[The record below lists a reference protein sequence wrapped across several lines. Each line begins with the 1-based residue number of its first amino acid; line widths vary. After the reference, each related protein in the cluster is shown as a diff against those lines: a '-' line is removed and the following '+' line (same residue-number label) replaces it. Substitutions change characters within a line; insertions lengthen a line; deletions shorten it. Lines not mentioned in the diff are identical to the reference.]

1 MESQRGL
8 LEAIG
13 HQDEAGAWK
22 GISKLSTAEGMGRKC
37 QVGGFHGG
45 LGPWARD
52 GPGPWARD
60 GPGP

>member
-37 QVGGFHGG
+37 QVGSFDG
-45 LGPWARD
+45 

-60 GPGP
+60 VRGT

>member
-37 QVGGFHGG
+37 QVGSFDG
-45 LGPWARD
+45 
-52 GPGPWARD
+52 GPGPWASDVR
-60 GPGP
+60 GT